1 MRGIVQTYF
10 KPYSKQVNIVRPP
23 VRTSLF
29 WEKTRIAHNLF
40 KSFHSAPHPA
50 QYAPP
55 SPDFKIFHYKY
66 ATSMWEGFLFCPL
79 PSFAHLCA
87 QNPPFP
93 TGKANLYLHFAIG
106 KAKTKKLSTEKI
118 NRRKLFVCLLICFSL
133 INRHFAVGTF
143 YCNTLCIICIIL

>member
-79 PSFAHLCA
+79 PSFARLGK
-87 QNPPFP
+87 QNPPSP
-93 TGKANLYLHFAIG
+93 TGKAN
-106 KAKTKKLSTEKI
+106 KKLSTGKI
-118 NRRKLFVCLLICFSL
+118 HYRKLFVYLLIYYAI
-133 INRHFAVGTF
+133 INNTSPSEHFIVIT
-143 YCNTLCIICIIL
+143 CVQ